1 MKYYAWTN
9 KRTFWMSRAIDKSE
23 ENRAEAKSIIKTFD
37 RDDFRSLVLRIAFRD
52 LELDAVYIDPDES
65 VNWEEINEYFK
76 ERLK

>member
-1 MKYYAWTN
+1 
-9 KRTFWMSRAIDKSE
+9 MSRAIDKSE